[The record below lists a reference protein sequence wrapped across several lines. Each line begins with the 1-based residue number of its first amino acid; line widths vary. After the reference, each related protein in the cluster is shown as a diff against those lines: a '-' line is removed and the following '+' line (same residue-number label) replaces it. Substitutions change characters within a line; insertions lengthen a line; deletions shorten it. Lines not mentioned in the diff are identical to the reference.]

1 MLWDVSNGVSRR
13 SWAGGN
19 NAHLYSTYLME
30 QFPGLE
36 VTLPSWACAEVVEA
50 VLEKECG

>member
-13 SWAGGN
+13 SWAGGK
-19 NAHLYSTYLME
+19 NAHQYAEYLMS

-36 VTLPSWACAEVVEA
+36 ITLPNWA
-50 VLEKECG
+50 KEDLLDKIL